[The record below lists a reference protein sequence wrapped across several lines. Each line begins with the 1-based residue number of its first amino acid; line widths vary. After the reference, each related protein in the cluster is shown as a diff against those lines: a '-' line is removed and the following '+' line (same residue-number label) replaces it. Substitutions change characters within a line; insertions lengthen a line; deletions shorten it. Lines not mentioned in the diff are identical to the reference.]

1 MPYDLLTKAGEFSAL
16 AIILAALIK
25 LFFDWMKRQD
35 TNYSNL
41 VSKIMEQ
48 SKTRE
53 EEIKMENKDREDKLS
68 LQLDKYNTSLE
79 RNTDCLKQISEN
91 IKSIPEMQKDI
102 EILKEKV
109 K

>member
-1 MPYDLLTKAGEFSAL
+1 MPYDLLTKATPFGVL
-16 AIILAALIK
+16 AIFL
-25 LFFDWMKRQD
+25 LFCLKGYIDWMHKQQEDYGKLVAKVQD
-35 TNYSNL
+35 D
-41 VSKIMEQ
+41 

-53 EEIKMENKDREDKLS
+53 EKLS
-68 LQLDKYNTSLE
+68 AQLDKYNESLVH
-79 RNTDCLKQISEN
+79 NTECLKEISEN